1 MRLRK
6 CLFLG
11 LLILTCF
18 FLSGCDQKLNL
29 APLVRNTPTPVPSSD
44 SKSSQ
49 TSAAKKAAATPT
61 SAPVPAGA
69 SVTPSPRR
77 VGIREGSAGSV
88 LISNSSGQRI
98 RQVFLQTSGSDSWGR
113 NLIPGEASV
122 YMGEV
127 FQLYYPPLS
136 SGGSYNLRMVDNNS
150 TTYEIYG
157 VDLTDMQNA
166 ILRMDDQGSVYL
178 AYMSLSSGAEE
189 DTRGSSWSSGN
200 ESGEDEESQYYD
212 PSSFNPFAYRNVT
225 GTPTPSGA
233 DSGTETDAE
242 EWDYI
247 GDGSDAWDYNG
258 YDAYSGDGSYDYNDY
273 DDSYDSGTDEYY
285 GIPYDDE
292 WDYQSENY

>member
-6 CLFLG
+6 FLFLC
-11 LLILTCF
+11 ILACF
-18 FLSGCDQKLNL
+18 FLSGCEEKLNL

-49 TSAAKKAAATPT
+49 ASGTKKAAATPT

-98 RQVFLQTSGSDSWGR
+98 RQVYLQLSGSDNWGR

-127 FQLYYPPLS
+127 FQLYYPPLT
-136 SGGSYNLRMVDNNS
+136 SGGSYNLRLVDNES

-166 ILRMDDQGSVYL
+166 FLRMDEQGSIYL
-178 AYMSLSSGAEE
+178 AYTSLSSGSET
-189 DTRGSSWSSGN
+189 DTRGSSWISGS
-200 ESGEDEESQYYD
+200 EGGEEEESQYYD
-212 PSSFNPFAYRNVT
+212 PSTFNPFAYRNVT
-225 GTPTPSGA
+225 GTPAPAGSEG
-233 DSGTETDAE
+233 GTEVDVE

-247 GDGSDAWDYNG
+247 GDGTDAWNYNDSSDYS
-258 YDAYSGDGSYDYNDY
+258 DYDYSE
-273 DDSYDSGTDEYY
+273 SYGGSTDEYY
-285 GIPYDDE
+285 GIPYDEE
-292 WDYQSENY
+292 WDYQSDYY